1 MQRSFLPALLL
12 LMACTGEAP
21 EPSDSEMSDMTL
33 GQESIPAEWTVAE
46 DTSESGQ
53 ITTSSLQ
60 LPTARD
66 IHGLLDSA
74 APRLVLRCL
83 DQRVIAFI
91 DVESADSTGS
101 PQASA
106 EPVLIRMDDA
116 PRCE

>member
-1 MQRSFLPALLL
+1 VQRSSLLTLLL
-12 LMACTGEAP
+12 ITACTRESSELP
-21 EPSDSEMSDMTL
+21 ESEVSDMTS

-46 DTSESGQ
+46 DTSETGQ

-66 IHGLLDSA
+66 IEGLLDGA
-74 APRLVLRCL
+74 PPRLVLRCL
-83 DQRVIAFI
+83 DQRVTAFI
-91 DVESADSTGS
+91 DVESADSSGS